1 VYESET
7 RRNTADQVAD
17 YANYWLIPPKNEQKE
32 VFEEIIKVVILEDL
46 RMVNSFWAINWV
58 IYSLENGSRV

>member
-17 YANYWLIPPKNEQKE
+17 YANYWLIPSKE
-32 VFEEIIKVVILEDL
+32 WAKG
-46 RMVNSFWAINWV
+46 SFWGNHQ
-58 IYSLENGSRV
+58 SGHSQRFENGKQLLSNQLGHSQIGKWQ

>member
-17 YANYWLIPPKNEQKE
+17 YANYWLIPPKNEQRK
-32 VFEEIIKVVILEDL
+32 FLRKLSKWSFTDL
-46 RMVNSFWAINWV
+46 RMVNGFWAINWV
-58 IYSLENGSRV
+58 IHRLRNGSRV